1 LHAGFTADAALIV
14 EVNDPIGTPEKRDGR
29 ANFDTRRVVAMVA
42 TQHGEVSARIGI
54 KSFLDVF
61 DPSPIHA
68 DGNVVLFLARD
79 RTRMT
84 TDATVLI
91 DNESVAH
98 SRPVESENLTIAIKV
113 CTLIAGK
120 IRPGQIEKKL

>member
-1 LHAGFTADAALIV
+1 
-14 EVNDPIGTPEKRDGR
+14 
-29 ANFDTRRVVAMVA
+29 MVA
-42 TQHGEVSARIGI
+42 TQYGEVAPRIGI

-61 DPSPIHA
+61 DPGAIHP
-68 DGNVVLFLARD
+68 DGNVVLFLARN

-98 SRPVESENLTIAIKV
+98 SRPVESENLTITIKV

-120 IRPGQIEKKL
+120 IKPGQIEIENSGREQGKMPSH